1 MFHLPLD
8 IIHFILEFLSYQ
20 ELILIE
26 KAFPQKEEFFHTT
39 KLKKG
44 RIISSNL
51 NDEIDKM
58 RKKCRKEESELEYI
72 LKITRCY
79 LLLQPCVLM
88 MYRYL
93 KEFMKL
99 KRRKSQLEAE
109 LCIEH
114 HANI

>member
-1 MFHLPLD
+1 M
-8 IIHFILEFLSYQ
+8 
-20 ELILIE
+20 ILIRWE
-26 KAFPQKEEFFHTT
+26 
-39 KLKKG
+39 
-44 RIISSNL
+44 
-51 NDEIDKM
+51 
-58 RKKCRKEESELEYI
+58 KKCRKEESELEYI

-93 KEFMKL
+93 EEFMKL

-114 HANI
+114 HGNIENDF